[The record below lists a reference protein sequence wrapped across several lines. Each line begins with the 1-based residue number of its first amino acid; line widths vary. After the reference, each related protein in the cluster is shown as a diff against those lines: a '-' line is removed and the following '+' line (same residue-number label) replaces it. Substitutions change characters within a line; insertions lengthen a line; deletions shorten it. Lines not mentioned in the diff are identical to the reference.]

1 MKVLFDKTGQ
11 RTFYED
17 ADLFIDENN
26 TMHLTV
32 KSIKTGKAIKQYVFT
47 NVVPTIIGDI
57 ELNNNSIINYSFIAL
72 N

>member
-1 MKVLFDKTGQ
+1 MKVLFDKECNKS
-11 RTFYED
+11 FYKIV
-17 ADLFIDENN
+17 DLYIDENN
-26 TMHLTV
+26 AMHLTV

>member
-47 NVVPTIIGDI
+47 NVTPVAIGNCNIYD
-57 ELNNNSIINYSFIAL
+57 SK
-72 N
+72 